1 MAKGVGSQKMVK
13 KPKKDTTP
21 PKAISL
27 DKPQPS
33 VVTQVPLRGK
43 AEAGEEYCKICSD
56 AASAASPPTQARI
69 LDGVSWRPW
78 SPPASALRLGRA
90 GAAHSHSLFCA
101 GPQRG
106 I

>member
-1 MAKGVGSQKMVK
+1 LEKIMAKGVGSQKMVK

-43 AEAGEEYCKICSD
+43 AAKL
-56 AASAASPPTQARI
+56 AKK
-69 LDGVSWRPW
+69 
-78 SPPASALRLGRA
+78 
-90 GAAHSHSLFCA
+90 
-101 GPQRG
+101 
-106 I
+106 